1 MIKTT
6 RLLKTLDGN
15 TILKE
20 LNLTVKRGSI
30 YGLIGSNGAGKS
42 TLLNVLAGV
51 YKPDGGTAKI
61 CGESIFENVNV
72 KGKTAYISDD
82 PFYFNGATVDETAA
96 YLNDVYESFSM
107 DKYKTLSDVFPIDT
121 TKKISSFSKGMK
133 RQVAIMLALAQ
144 QPEFLLCDES
154 FDGLDPVIRKL
165 VKRLFV
171 NEVSENGMTIIIS
184 SHNLREMEN
193 LCDTIGI
200 LHENKIVVEK
210 SIADIKDTLHRYQ
223 AAYKPMIDIEMLKDK
238 LNILTS
244 NMRGSILE
252 LTIRGE
258 REEISAVLES
268 YSPLLI
274 DEIEL
279 TLEDIFICEMEVSG
293 YDFSKILL

>member
-1 MIKTT
+1 MIRTE
-6 RLLKTLDGN
+6 RLLKRLDGQKVLEN
-15 TILKE
+15 

-61 CGESIFENVNV
+61 CGEDIFENVGV

-82 PFYFNGATVDETAA
+82 PFYFNGATVDEMAS
-96 YLNDVYESFSM
+96 YLNSVYKSFSM
-107 DKYKTLSDVFPIDT
+107 EKYKSVAGVFPINT
-121 TKKISSFSKGMK
+121 SKRISSFSKGMK
-133 RQVAIMLALAQ
+133 RQVSFILALAQ
-144 QPEFLLCDES
+144 QPEILLCDES

-171 NEVSENGMTIIIS
+171 NEVAENGMTIVIS

-200 LHENKIVVEK
+200 LHDNRIVVEK
-210 SIADIKDTLHRYQ
+210 SISDIKETLHRYQ
-223 AAYKPMIDIEMLKDK
+223 AAYKPMIDIDMLKDK
-238 LNILTS
+238 LDILTS
-244 NMRGSILE
+244 SMRGSILE
-252 LTIRGE
+252 LTVRGD
-258 REEISAVLES
+258 REKISAVLES
-268 YSPLLI
+268 YAPLLI

>member
-1 MIKTT
+1 MIKTEK
-6 RLLKTLDGN
+6 LLKKLDGN
-15 TILKE
+15 IILE
-20 LNLTVKRGSI
+20 NLNLTVKRGSI

-42 TLLNVLAGV
+42 TLLNILAGV

-61 CGESIFENVNV
+61 CGEDIFENINV

-82 PFYFNGATVDETAA
+82 PFYFNGSSVDEMAL
-96 YLNDVYESFSM
+96 YLNNAYQNFSM
-107 DKYKTLSDVFPIDT
+107 EKYKSLSKVFPIDT
-121 TKKISSFSKGMK
+121 SKKISSFSKGMK

-171 NEVSENGMTIIIS
+171 NEVSENGTTVVIS

-200 LHENKIVVEK
+200 LHDNKIVVEK

-223 AAYKPMIDIEMLKDK
+223 AAYKPMVDVGMLKEK
-238 LNILTS
+238 LEILTS
-244 NMRGSILE
+244 SMRGSILE
-252 LTIRGE
+252 LTVRGE
-258 REEISAVLES
+258 RDYISAVLES
-268 YSPLLI
+268 YAPVLL

-279 TLEDIFICEMEVSG
+279 TLEDIFICEMEVNG

>member
-1 MIKTT
+1 MIKTEK
-6 RLLKTLDGN
+6 LLKKLDGN
-15 TILKE
+15 VILE
-20 LNLTVKRGSI
+20 NLNLTVKRGSI

-42 TLLNVLAGV
+42 TLLNILSGV

-61 CGESIFENVNV
+61 CGEDIFENVDV

-82 PFYFNGATVDETAA
+82 PFYFNGSTVDEMAL
-96 YLNDVYESFSM
+96 YLNNTYQNFSM
-107 DKYKTLSDVFPIDT
+107 EKYKSLSKVFPIDT
-121 TKKISSFSKGMK
+121 SKKISSFSKGMK

-171 NEVSENGMTIIIS
+171 NEVSENGTTVVIS

-200 LHENKIVVEK
+200 LHDNKIVVEK

-223 AAYKPMIDIEMLKDK
+223 AAYKPMIDVGMLKEK
-238 LNILTS
+238 LEILTS
-244 NMRGSILE
+244 SMRGSILE
-252 LTIRGE
+252 LTVRGE
-258 REEISAVLES
+258 RDYISNVLES
-268 YSPLLI
+268 YSPVLL

-279 TLEDIFICEMEVSG
+279 TLEDIFICEMEVNG

>member
-1 MIKTT
+1 MIKTEG
-6 RLLKTLDGN
+6 LLKKLDGN

-61 CGESIFENVNV
+61 CGENIFENVNV

-96 YLNDVYESFSM
+96 YLNDVYENFSM

-121 TKKISSFSKGMK
+121 SKKISSFSKGMK

-171 NEVSENGMTIIIS
+171 NEVSENGMTIVIS

-223 AAYKPMIDIEMLKDK
+223 AAYKPMIDVEMLKDR

-252 LTIRGE
+252 LTVRGE
-258 REEISAVLES
+258 REKISAVLES
-268 YSPLLI
+268 YAPLLI

>member
-1 MIKTT
+1 MIKTEG
-6 RLLKTLDGN
+6 LLKKLDGN

-61 CGESIFENVNV
+61 CGENIFENVNV

-96 YLNDVYESFSM
+96 YLNDVYENFSM

-121 TKKISSFSKGMK
+121 SKKISSFSKGMK

-223 AAYKPMIDIEMLKDK
+223 AAYKPMIDVEMLKDR

-252 LTIRGE
+252 LTVRGE
-258 REEISAVLES
+258 REKISAVLES
-268 YSPLLI
+268 YAPLLI

>member
-1 MIKTT
+1 MIKTE
-6 RLLKTLDGN
+6 RLLKKLDGN

-61 CGESIFENVNV
+61 CGENIFENVNV

-82 PFYFNGATVDETAA
+82 PFYFNGSTADEMAL
-96 YLNDVYESFSM
+96 YLNNAYQNFSM
-107 DKYKTLSDVFPIDT
+107 EKYKSLSKVFPIDT
-121 TKKISSFSKGMK
+121 SKKISSFSKGMK

-171 NEVSENGMTIIIS
+171 NEVSENGTTVVIS

-193 LCDTIGI
+193 LCDTVGI
-200 LHENKIVVEK
+200 LHDNKIVVEK

-223 AAYKPMIDIEMLKDK
+223 AAYKPMIDVGMLKEK
-238 LNILTS
+238 LEILTS
-244 NMRGSILE
+244 SMRGSILE
-252 LTIRGE
+252 LTVRGE
-258 REEISAVLES
+258 RDYISAVLES
-268 YSPLLI
+268 YAPVLL

-279 TLEDIFICEMEVSG
+279 TLEDIFICEMEVNG

>member
-1 MIKTT
+1 MIKTEK
-6 RLLKTLDGN
+6 LLKKLDGN

-61 CGESIFENVNV
+61 CGENIFENVNV

-96 YLNDVYESFSM
+96 YLNDVYENFSM

-121 TKKISSFSKGMK
+121 SKKISSFSKGMK

-171 NEVSENGMTIIIS
+171 NEVSENGMTIVIS

-223 AAYKPMIDIEMLKDK
+223 AAYKPMIDVEILKDR
-238 LNILTS
+238 LDILTS

-252 LTIRGE
+252 LTVRGE
-258 REEISAVLES
+258 REKISAVLES
-268 YSPLLI
+268 YAPLLI